1 MTPIKSLA
9 FLVLSLAFVGVEQP
23 GSAKTPAPSRPA
35 HRAAPSA
42 PATPLPSS
50 APYAAG
56 DAAFIQRND
65 PERAKRALE
74 LFRDYHA
81 KNPKDPEAGW
91 RHAMG
96 CYFAGLHLAKNG
108 DEKES
113 LFAEGRDAGLSTIQL
128 APACAPCHFW
138 TAINMALYGQT
149 VGVFKMFFSLPSIR
163 EHLEQTIKLDPAYA
177 GGGAYRLLGLIEQK
191 LPGILGGSNDR
202 ARELIQQAIDTAPEE
217 PLNHLFMTR
226 LLLEE
231 FDDLA
236 GARAIAKKGISVPQ
250 PSPERIES
258 LGSLKELREFLNSH
272 PAE

>member
-91 RHAMG
+91 PAPR
-96 CYFAGLHLAKNG
+96 
-108 DEKES
+108 EKR
-113 LFAEGRDAGLSTIQL
+113 G
-128 APACAPCHFW
+128 
-138 TAINMALYGQT
+138 
-149 VGVFKMFFSLPSIR
+149 
-163 EHLEQTIKLDPAYA
+163 
-177 GGGAYRLLGLIEQK
+177 
-191 LPGILGGSNDR
+191 
-202 ARELIQQAIDTAPEE
+202 
-217 PLNHLFMTR
+217 
-226 LLLEE
+226 
-231 FDDLA
+231 
-236 GARAIAKKGISVPQ
+236 
-250 PSPERIES
+250 
-258 LGSLKELREFLNSH
+258 
-272 PAE
+272 